1 MKKRSCVG
9 AYVTRMGLSTVHCS
23 LMDLYGEKEC
33 SGFTVNRTSQGEID
47 YKITMP
53 STMYLVETR
62 DEIEANRDR
71 YRWQYTHRATSSNM
85 WPTKGMEHDEKGIE
99 VKLFLLW
106 FIGGLK
112 YIVFDAKRVP
122 SIPLS
127 VSSKYIYNFGSLSI
141 PNFFYQG
148 AILS

>member
-1 MKKRSCVG
+1 MG

-71 YRWQYTHRATSSNM
+71 YR
-85 WPTKGMEHDEKGIE
+85 
-99 VKLFLLW
+99 
-106 FIGGLK
+106 
-112 YIVFDAKRVP
+112 
-122 SIPLS
+122 
-127 VSSKYIYNFGSLSI
+127 
-141 PNFFYQG
+141 
-148 AILS
+148 